1 MFPDGV
7 EVLPWMPCG
16 TNSIGEATAD
26 CMTRARSVVWA
37 MHGLYGAGKTL
48 DEAFGLVETVEKA
61 ATVYMLTAGLKRI
74 NTITDA
80 QMLELADRFNVTPRA
95 GILK

>member
-1 MFPDGV
+1 
-7 EVLPWMPCG
+7 
-16 TNSIGEATAD
+16 
-26 CMTRARSVVWA
+26 
-37 MHGLYGAGKTL
+37 
-48 DEAFGLVETVEKA
+48 
-61 ATVYMLTAGLKRI
+61 MLTAGLKRI